1 MDVGRE
7 PLKVKGKS
15 SWEKV
20 KSKDVCQELNGALSK
35 RREQEETGRGPG
47 DQPAQHMKVLQ

>member
-20 KSKDVCQELNGALSK
+20 KSKDVWQELDGALSK
-35 RREQEETGRGPG
+35 RREQGETGRGPG
-47 DQPAQHMKVLQ
+47 DQPAQHMKVL